1 MRLRWVAVAMTFLGL
16 AAAFPFGE
24 RSAATQIMKVEQATL
39 GGGCFW
45 CLEAAF
51 EQLRGVDS
59 VESGYAGGRQGEPT
73 YEQVCGGRTGHAEV
87 VRISYNPREIAYRD
101 LLRAFFL
108 IHDPTTKD
116 RQGNDVG
123 SQYRSIVLTHT
134 PAQAEVARAVI
145 KELAPQLGKPI
156 TTEVRALDR
165 FWRAE
170 AHHQDY
176 FARHP
181 DQPYCAFVV
190 APKVEKLRHAFV
202 DRLKR

>member
-1 MRLRWVAVAMTFLGL
+1 MVKRWMAAALTTLGL
-16 AAAFPFGE
+16 AAAFP
-24 RSAATQIMKVEQATL
+24 AAAPAAAAPKAEQATF

-51 EQLRGVDS
+51 EQLRGVGP
-59 VESGYAGGRQGEPT
+59 VESGYAGGQLPSPT

-87 VRISYNPREIAYRD
+87 VRITYDPRAIAYKD

-123 SQYRSIVLTHT
+123 SQYRSIVLTTT
-134 PAQAEVARAVI
+134 PEQAKAAKAVI
-145 KELAPQLGKPI
+145 AELQPALGKPI
-156 TTEVRALDR
+156 TTQVQPLAT
-165 FWRAE
+165 FWPAE
-170 AHHQDY
+170 AYHQDY
-176 FARHP
+176 FAKHP
-181 DQPYCAFVV
+181 DQPYCAYVV

-202 DRLKR
+202 DRLKK

>member
-1 MRLRWVAVAMTFLGL
+1 MRLRWMASAVTTLGL
-16 AAAFPFGE
+16 LAAFPLGGA
-24 RSAATQIMKVEQATL
+24 SAASQAAKTEQATL

-51 EQLRGVDS
+51 EQLRGVAA
-59 VESGYAGGRQGEPT
+59 VESGYAGGRQAAPT

-87 VRISYNPREIAYRD
+87 VRITYDPRQIGYRD

-123 SQYRSIVLTHT
+123 SQYRSIVLTHS
-134 PAQAEVARAVI
+134 PAQAEVAQAVI

-156 TTEVRALDR
+156 TTEVRPLER

-170 AHHQDY
+170 AYHQDY
-176 FARHP
+176 FAKHP
-181 DQPYCAFVV
+181 DQPYCALVV
-190 APKVEKLRHAFV
+190 APKVEKLRHIFV
-202 DRLKR
+202 DRLKK